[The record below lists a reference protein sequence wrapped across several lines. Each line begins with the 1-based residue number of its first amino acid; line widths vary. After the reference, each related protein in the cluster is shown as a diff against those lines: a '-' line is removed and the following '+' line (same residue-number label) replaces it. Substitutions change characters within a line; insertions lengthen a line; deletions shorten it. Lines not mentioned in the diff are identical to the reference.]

1 MQRVQPQRKAL
12 LITGIILL
20 GACMRSPFTAL
31 PSVITEIATSFHVPV
46 TSLGMLTTIPLLCFG
61 FLSSFVPIICRR
73 LGNNRAIF
81 WALII
86 LIMGAYVRVISY
98 SSLLIGTLLVGLAI
112 TFINVLLP
120 AIITEQLPNQVG
132 LMTSLYGVSLDM
144 FSAIFAYII
153 SPLTLLFDWQH
164 AVMIISGLVVITLL
178 VWLPNVQAQPT
189 IPTPSLT
196 HGSRRQSIWQSS
208 QAWCLLFYMAGSS
221 MSFYIT
227 VTWLP
232 TIARNHGMSGN
243 LASIIAG
250 FLQLFSMP
258 AAFIIPLWASKMKRR
273 NSLILGSSILTG
285 IGFLGLMVPTAN
297 FAYYTLMTLCL
308 GLGTAASYSL
318 IMTLFGL
325 KTKDANTTR
334 DLSGMV
340 QSVGYIIAALGP
352 VTTGW
357 LKSLTNNWSVSLL
370 VSFLVVVICTI
381 FGLLAEKKPYIEI

>member
-1 MQRVQPQRKAL
+1 MQQLQSRQKAL
-12 LITGIILL
+12 LISGIILL
-20 GACMRSPFTAL
+20 GACMRAPFTAL

-46 TSLGMLTTIPLLCFG
+46 TNLGILTTIPLLCFG
-61 FLSSFVPIICRR
+61 LFSSVVPIICRR
-73 LGNNRAIF
+73 LGNNFAIL
-81 WALII
+81 WALIVLTI
-86 LIMGAYVRVISY
+86 GAYLRVFTY
-98 SSLLIGTLLVGLAI
+98 SSLLFGTFLVGLAI

-120 AIITEQLPNQVG
+120 AIITEQLPRQVG

-153 SPLTLLFDWQH
+153 TPLTLLCNWQI
-164 AVMIISGLVVITLL
+164 AVMFISALVVVTLI
-178 VWLPNVQAQPT
+178 VWLPNAKSTQS
-189 IPTPSLT
+189 TPRPIT
-196 HGSRRQSIWQSS
+196 AKRQHHSIWQSW

-232 TIARNHGMSGN
+232 TIARNYGMSSNAAG
-243 LASIIAG
+243 IIAG

-258 AAFIIPLWASKMKRR
+258 AAFVIPLWASRLAHR
-273 NSLILGSSILTG
+273 QSLIIGSSLLTAV
-285 IGFLGLMVPTAN
+285 GFLGLLVHTAN
-297 FAYYTLMTLCL
+297 FAYFTFITLCL

-325 KTKDANTTR
+325 KTTDANTTR

-340 QSVGYIIAALGP
+340 QSLGYIIAALGP

-357 LKSLTNNWSVSLL
+357 LKAATNNWSFSLII
-370 VSFLVVVICTI
+370 SFLVVVICTI
-381 FGLLAEKKPYIEI
+381 FGLLAEKEALIEI

>member
-1 MQRVQPQRKAL
+1 MQQSRSSSKAL

-20 GACMRSPFTAL
+20 GACMRAPFTAL
-31 PSVITEIATSFHVPV
+31 PSVITEISASFHVPV
-46 TSLGMLTTIPLLCFG
+46 TNLGILTTIPLLCFG
-61 FLSSFVPIICRR
+61 IFSSVVPIICRR
-73 LGNNRAIF
+73 LGNEIAILL
-81 WALII
+81 ALIV
-86 LIMGAYVRVISY
+86 LIIGAYLRVITY
-98 SSLLIGTLLVGLAI
+98 QTLLAGTLLCGLAI

-144 FSAIFAYII
+144 FSALFAYII
-153 SPLTLLFDWQH
+153 IPLTLLWNWRI
-164 AVMIISGLVVITLL
+164 AVMLISSLAVVTFGI
-178 VWLPNVQAQPT
+178 WLPNTKIKRGGVRPT
-189 IPTPSLT
+189 NT
-196 HGSRRQSIWQSS
+196 HRHHKSIWQSW

-232 TIARNHGMSGN
+232 TIARNYGM
-243 LASIIAG
+243 ASNATGIIAG

-258 AAFIIPLWASKMKRR
+258 AAFIIPLWASRLAHR
-273 NSLILGSSILTG
+273 QSLIIGSSLLTV
-285 IGFLGLMVPTAN
+285 IGFLGLLIPTAN
-297 FAYYTLMTLCL
+297 FAYFTIITLCL

-325 KTKDANTTR
+325 KTTNANTTR

-340 QSVGYIIAALGP
+340 QSLGYIIAAAGP

-357 LKSLTNNWSVSLL
+357 LKAATDNWDWSLIVSA
-370 VSFLVVVICTI
+370 LVVIICTI
-381 FGLLAEKKPYIEI
+381 FGLLSEKEALIEI

>member
-1 MQRVQPQRKAL
+1 MQQNKSLKKAF
-12 LITGIILL
+12 LIAGIILL

-31 PSVITEIATSFHVPV
+31 PSVITEIADSFHVPV

-61 FLSSFVPIICRR
+61 ILSSFVPLICRR
-73 LGNNRAIF
+73 VGNNVAILG
-81 WALII
+81 ALIV
-86 LIMGAYVRVISY
+86 LIIGAYTRVISY
-98 SSLLIGTLLVGLAI
+98 STLLIGTLLIGIAI

-132 LMTSLYGVSLDM
+132 LMTSRYGVALDM
-144 FSAIFAYII
+144 FSAIFAYVIT
-153 SPLTLLFDWQH
+153 PLTLLFNWQI
-164 AVMIISGLVVITLL
+164 AVMILSTLVIITLL
-178 VWLPNVQAQPT
+178 VWLPNVHHPVQPVNKQ
-189 IPTPSLT
+189 IRLAK
-196 HGSRRQSIWQSS
+196 HQSVWHNWR
-208 QAWCLLFYMAGSS
+208 AWCLLFYMAGSS

-232 TIARNHGMSGN
+232 TIARNHGMSSN
-243 LASIIAG
+243 AASIIAG

-258 AAFIIPLWASKMKRR
+258 AAFVIPLWASKMAKR
-273 NSLILGSSILTG
+273 NSLIWGSSILTAV
-285 IGFLGLMVPTAN
+285 GFLGLMLPTNN
-297 FAYYTLMTLCL
+297 FAYYTIMTLCL

-325 KTKDANTTR
+325 KTKNPNTTQ

-352 VTTGW
+352 VSTGW
-357 LKSLTNNWSVSLL
+357 LKSVTNTWDWSLL

-381 FGLLAEKKPYIEI
+381 FGLLAEKQPYIEN

>member
-196 HGSRRQSIWQSS
+196 NGSRRQSIWQSS

>member
-86 LIMGAYVRVISY
+86 LIIGAYVRVISY

>member
-1 MQRVQPQRKAL
+1 MQQLRTRQKAF

-20 GACMRSPFTAL
+20 GACMRAPFTAL
-31 PSVITEIATSFHVPV
+31 PSVITEIASSFHVPV
-46 TSLGMLTTIPLLCFG
+46 TNLGILTTIPLLCFG
-61 FLSSFVPIICRR
+61 IFSSIVPIICRR
-73 LGNNRAIF
+73 LGNEIAILV
-81 WALII
+81 ALIV
-86 LIMGAYVRVISY
+86 LTLGAYLRIITY
-98 SSLLIGTLLVGLAI
+98 STLLFGTFLIGLSI

-120 AIITEQLPNQVG
+120 AIITEQLPHQVG

-153 SPLTLLFDWQH
+153 TPLTLLWNWRI
-164 AVMIISGLVVITLL
+164 AVMIISSLVVITLV
-178 VWLPNVQAQPT
+178 VWLPNTKVQGGKDRPVATQR
-189 IPTPSLT
+189 
-196 HGSRRQSIWQSS
+196 HHQSIWQSW

-232 TIARNHGMSGN
+232 TIARNYGMSSNAAG
-243 LASIIAG
+243 IIAG

-258 AAFIIPLWASKMKRR
+258 AAFVIPLWASRLAHR
-273 NSLILGSSILTG
+273 QSLIISSSLLTA
-285 IGFLGLMVPTAN
+285 IGFLGLLVHTAN
-297 FAYYTLMTLCL
+297 FIYFTVITLCL

-325 KTKDANTTR
+325 KTTDANTTR

-340 QSVGYIIAALGP
+340 QSLGYIIAAAGP

-357 LKSLTNNWSVSLL
+357 LKAITNNWNCSLII
-370 VSFLVVVICTI
+370 STLVVVICTI
-381 FGLLAEKKPYIEI
+381 FGLLAEKESLIEI